1 MSIDRY
7 PIQQVPETELSA
19 WYDIGWS
26 FVEPAEVPG
35 FSIIKW
41 ESDKPPV
48 APFKAEE
55 GCAA

>member
-1 MSIDRY
+1 
-7 PIQQVPETELSA
+7 
-19 WYDIGWS
+19 
-26 FVEPAEVPG
+26 VPG

-55 GCAA
+55 GCAV